1 MNWTHVLEAAT
12 GTLAVVVV
20 AGAARK
26 VVAAVVMAGIRR
38 RLYGKQAQPKGR

>member
-1 MNWTHVLEAAT
+1 VNWQHVLEAAT

-20 AGAARK
+20 AGVGRK
-26 VVAAVVMAGIRR
+26 IAAAVVMAGIRR